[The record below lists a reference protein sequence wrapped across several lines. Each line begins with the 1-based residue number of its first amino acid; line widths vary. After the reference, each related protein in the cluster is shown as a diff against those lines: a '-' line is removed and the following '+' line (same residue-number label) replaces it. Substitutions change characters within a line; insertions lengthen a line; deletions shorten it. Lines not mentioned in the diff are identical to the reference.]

1 MLYRIR
7 VILDSKEDVI
17 RDFEIPYNNTF
28 EELHLAIINCFEFEG
43 KEMASFYISDGNWRQ
58 GQEIVLDNFF
68 EDNNELLMKE
78 TKLNSIVNENQ
89 KKFIYIYDFLKLWTF
104 YIDIFE
110 IKDHKKN
117 TIYPKFIFSKGS
129 LPEKAPKKTFI
140 ADENNDDFNEEK
152 LDYDNFY

>member
-17 RDFEIPYNNTF
+17 RDFEISDNNTF
-28 EELHLAIINCFEFEG
+28 EELHLAIINCFEFDG
-43 KEMASFYISDGNWRQ
+43 KEMASFYISDEEWKQ

-68 EDNNELLMKE
+68 EGNNELLMKE

-104 YIDIFE
+104 FVEIFE
-110 IKDHKKN
+110 IKKQKKN
-117 TIYPKFIFSKGS
+117 TIYPKYIFSNRTIPINA
-129 LPEKAPKKTFI
+129 PEKIFV
-140 ADENNDDFNEEK
+140 ADKNDKDFSVDEFG
-152 LDYDNFY
+152 YDSYY

>member
-17 RDFEIPYNNTF
+17 RDFEISDNNTF
-28 EELHLAIINCFEFEG
+28 EELHLAIINCFEFDG
-43 KEMASFYISDGNWRQ
+43 KEMASFYISDEEWKQ

-68 EDNNELLMKE
+68 EGNNELLMKE

-104 YIDIFE
+104 FVEIFE
-110 IKDHKKN
+110 IKNRKK
-117 TIYPKFIFSKGS
+117 YYLS
-129 LPEKAPKKTFI
+129 
-140 ADENNDDFNEEK
+140 
-152 LDYDNFY
+152 